1 MGITISRTVH
11 EPVTTPAPTL
21 DDSKKKGA
29 KHDDEDEDDNAR
41 LKITSQSVK
50 PFSGQSSAFA
60 KWKNNTECV
69 FNGTGYE
76 RILTNAEYAL
86 THPKKNSMVY
96 SQLTIS
102 TDDGSA
108 SHLVSQHKETQDG
121 HQAWQALLG
130 HFHGSKISIRT
141 AKAIREKL
149 SRLQFYEGT
158 SASDYI
164 NKFQTWHRDLERINN
179 GTEGYSAATKLESFT
194 NNIKHPKYAM
204 QVGHIKNIPDLDMS
218 IAIDKIRE
226 TEMELESARGEKRKM
241 SVIRRRIYIEDGLK
255 PPDDEDDLPSH
266 VPITPSPRVKKR
278 RRVDSNTKLP
288 KEVQLKISGCIHIT
302 DGTWSELL
310 QSDKEFVIEWNS
322 RAKHGESTKDIAI
335 PTGVTLL
342 PHIKSA
348 GVTLKRIRRQI
359 QEAQGP
365 TVAMLKANKK
375 RIHFNL
381 EGEGDDSEDVDPD
394 MD

>member
-1 MGITISRTVH
+1 MGLTISRTAP
-11 EPVTTPAPTL
+11 EPTIDPVIN
-21 DDSKKKGA
+21 DDRKKQRA
-29 KHDDEDEDDNAR
+29 KNDDDDDDDDNAK

-50 PFSGQSSAFA
+50 PFNGQSSAFA

-76 RILTNAEYAL
+76 RILMNAEYAR
-86 THPKKNSMVY
+86 THPKKNSLVF
-96 SQLTIS
+96 SQLTIC

-121 HQAWQALLG
+121 HLAWQALLG

-158 SASDYI
+158 SARDYI
-164 NKFQTWHRDLERINN
+164 NKFQTWHRELELINN
-179 GTEGYSAATKLESFT
+179 GTEGYSAATKLEFFL
-194 NNIKHPKYAM
+194 NDIKHPKYAM
-204 QVGHIKNIPDLDMS
+204 QVGYIKNIPDLDID

-241 SVIRRRIYIEDGLK
+241 NVIRRRIYIEDGLT
-255 PPDDEDDLPSH
+255 PPDEEDDLPFH
-266 VPITPSPRVKKR
+266 VPVTPSPRARKR

-288 KEVQLKISGCIHIT
+288 KEVQLKASGCIHII
-302 DGTWSELL
+302 DGSWPALL
-310 QSDKEFVIEWNS
+310 QSDKEFIIEWNS
-322 RAKHGESTKDIAI
+322 RAKHGESTKDITI

-342 PHIKSA
+342 PHARSDGI
-348 GVTLKRIRRQI
+348 TLKRIRRQI
-359 QEAQGP
+359 QEATGP
-365 TVAMLKANKK
+365 TAAMLKANKK

-381 EGEGDDSEDVDPD
+381 EGEGDEDVDPD